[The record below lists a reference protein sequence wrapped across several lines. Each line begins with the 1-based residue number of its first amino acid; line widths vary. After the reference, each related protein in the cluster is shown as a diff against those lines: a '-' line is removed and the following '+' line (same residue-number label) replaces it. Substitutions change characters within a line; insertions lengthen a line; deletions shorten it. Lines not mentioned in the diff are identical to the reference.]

1 MSLKPVLCAGICLCI
16 ALPLGAKTD
25 PVQDAVPLTI
35 TADSRQEIPP
45 SLQKFILQVWA
56 ENPIIQGAQAAL
68 EAARARVDAA
78 GKPLY
83 NPTLEL
89 DAEQTDINTST
100 VGLNQTIDWGDQK
113 GALQA
118 IAGHELRLAEAQLR
132 AKRQNLTAEILE
144 ALIRY
149 TTTQEMY
156 ALSLRRSH
164 LMKSFVD
171 TVEQRHAAGD
181 VAAADMMLA
190 RVAYSEALIAQASSE
205 SELAGAE
212 AALQGIAGLTPAQWP
227 SLPGE
232 LTKPPA
238 RADKKLLETLP
249 QLAIYRA
256 RLEVAKAR
264 IELAERQRKT
274 APTLGIRAGRE
285 DKDQLLG
292 LTLEVPLFVRNSFKA
307 QVRAAA
313 REAVVEEQAYR
324 NAYRRASARLEGA
337 LARFQN
343 TSRAWQVWSGTGEQ
357 ALHEQMRLLEQM
369 WQAQELSATDFLIQ
383 AKQNIDTQATA
394 TGLKRELWLS
404 AVAWLSASGQIET
417 WLGMNKNESEAGGV
431 RQ

>member
-1 MSLKPVLCAGICLCI
+1 MFLKPVLSAGICLCA
-16 ALPLGAKTD
+16 ALPLCAETV
-25 PVQDAVPLTI
+25 PAQNTVPLIIGTE
-35 TADSRQEIPP
+35 SRQEIAP
-45 SLQKFILQVWA
+45 SLRDFILQVWA

-100 VGLNQTIDWGDQK
+100 VGISQTIDWGNRK
-113 GALQA
+113 GALKA
-118 IAGHELRLAEAQLR
+118 VAGQELRLAEEQLR

-144 ALIRY
+144 ALIHY
-149 TTTQEMY
+149 ATTQEMY
-156 ALSLRRSH
+156 TLNLRRTQ

-171 TVEQRHAAGD
+171 AVEQRHAAGD
-181 VAAADMMLA
+181 VATTDVMLA
-190 RVAYSEALIAQASSE
+190 RVSYSEALIAQAASE

-212 AALQGIAGLTPAQWP
+212 AALRSIAGLTPAQWP

-232 LTKPPA
+232 LAGPPA

-249 QLAIYRA
+249 ELAIYRA
-256 RLEVAKAR
+256 RMEAAKAR
-264 IELAERQRKT
+264 IELAERQRKA
-274 APTLGIRAGRE
+274 APTLGVRAGRE
-285 DKDQLLG
+285 DKDQVLG

-313 REAVVEEQAYR
+313 REAVVEKQAYR
-324 NAYRRASARLEGA
+324 NAYRRASAHLEGS
-337 LARFQN
+337 LARFRN

-357 ALHEQMRLLEQM
+357 ALHEQMRLLERM
-369 WQAQELSATDFLIQ
+369 WQERELSATDFLIQ

-394 TGLKRELWLS
+394 TELKREVWLS

-417 WLGMNKNESEAGGV
+417 WLGMSENESETGGM
-431 RQ
+431 R